1 MTLLAFRS
9 RSLKHTPFA
18 SSSRRYFD
26 ELEEFARISSPAGE
40 GGTERAAG
48 NRSARIAI
56 PPEHDRCPSHVSA
69 RPQIRPRGGAGGGFS
84 PAQIEQAYGFSS
96 ISFNGTAG
104 TGKGE
109 TIAIVDAYNDP
120 NIQSDLN
127 TFDNEFGLPA
137 TTVIRVNENG
147 GASYPSSDPTGGWEL
162 EESLDVEWAH
172 AIAPQAT
179 IMLVEASSANDTDL
193 LAAVQ
198 YAASRANVVSMS
210 WGGNEFSGEQAYD
223 SADFAH
229 PGVVY
234 VASAGDSG
242 APAEWPAASSNVL
255 SVGGTALSL
264 GTANAWLSET
274 GWSDGGGGP
283 SAYEAQPSYQAGVV
297 TQTSTARA
305 TPDVAYDASP
315 STGVGVYDS
324 VPYEGE
330 SLGWIE
336 VGGTSAGAPQWSAL
350 LAIADQGRALN
361 SQSPLNSGG
370 PQQVMTT
377 LYKNPADFHDITT
390 GTSVGSPRYSAGPG
404 YDYVTGMGSPIA
416 NLVVGSLVGSNST
429 ASNDTLVLFA
439 SPSETA
445 GQSFS
450 LTVTAKNSSGATD
463 TGYTGTIGFSSSD
476 VQAGL
481 PANFKFSAAND
492 GTYTF
497 TVTLKTAGSQSIT
510 ATDTTTAAITGTL
523 TGINVSPAQASSF
536 TISGLPSTATAG
548 AAESFT
554 VTAYDPYGNVAS
566 GYTGTVQFSSSD
578 TAASLPS
585 SYPFTSA
592 NGGTHTFSLTF
603 ETAGT
608 QSLTVTDTASH
619 LTATQSGI
627 SVAPAAPTDLVAS
640 AASTSQINL
649 TWTAS
654 NGATGYL
661 IQQSLTGNS
670 GWTQVGSTSGGTTS
684 FPETGLAAG
693 TTYYYRVAATLGST
707 DSPYSNVANATTTG
721 TTPVTTAS
729 SIWNNSYVPNENA
742 YSYGNYEVGVKFT
755 SSVTGLATGVR
766 FYKQTFM
773 GGYLHVGHLWSST
786 GALLATAT
794 FTNESASGWQQVS
807 FASPVVIKANTVYVV
822 SFSTGGGYFGI
833 STGFFNAGGV
843 TNGSLEALPGNVSG
857 GDGVYNRGGAF
868 PAVNA
873 NGMNFWADVAF
884 TPSSGGG
891 QAPAAS
897 LPGSHSLA
905 TAALGMGTLTTGQSS
920 RSLTALLAATPAG
933 PAGYFAGSRGATPS
947 FTGSTFSRGVVAQA
961 VTKVGTLKDPSLR
974 SGLGL

>member
-1 MTLLAFRS
+1 MGPRIPRTSRRRPIRDSQRVLPGIDQLESRALLSTTVAHPTFLLA
-9 RSLKHTPFA
+9 P
-18 SSSRRYFD
+18 D
-26 ELEEFARISSPAGE
+26 AG
-40 GGTERAAG
+40 
-48 NRSARIAI
+48 
-56 PPEHDRCPSHVSA
+56 P
-69 RPQIRPRGGAGGGFS
+69 GGAPGGGFT

-127 TFDNEFGLPA
+127 TFDSQFGLPA
-137 TTVIRVNENG
+137 TTVLRVNESG

-198 YAASRANVVSMS
+198 YAASRANVISMS
-210 WGGNEFSGEQAYD
+210 WGGGEFSGEQAYD
-223 SADFAH
+223 SADFAKS
-229 PGVVY
+229 GVVY

-255 SVGGTALSL
+255 SVGGTALTL
-264 GTANAWLSET
+264 GTGNAWSSET

-283 SAYEAQPSYQAGVV
+283 SAYETQPSYQAGVV
-297 TQTSTARA
+297 KQQSTARA

-315 STGVGVYDS
+315 STGVGVFDS
-324 VPYEGE
+324 VPYEG
-330 SLGWIE
+330 STLDWLE
-336 VGGTSAGAPQWSAL
+336 VGGTSAGAPQWAAL
-350 LAIADQGRALN
+350 VAIADQGRYL
-361 SQSPLNSGG
+361 SGQSPLDSSS

-377 LYKNPADFHDITT
+377 LYKNPGDFHDITS

-404 YDYVTGMGSPIA
+404 YDYVTGIGSPIA
-416 NLVVGSLVGSNST
+416 NLVVGSLVGTNST
-429 ASNDTLVLFA
+429 ASNDTLVLSA

-463 TGYTGTIGFSSSD
+463 TGYTGTIHFTSSD

-481 PANFKFSAAND
+481 PASFKFSAAND
-492 GTYTF
+492 GTFTF

-510 ATDTTTAAITGTL
+510 ATDTTTSQITGTL
-523 TGINVSPAQASSF
+523 SGINVSPASASEL

-548 AAESFT
+548 VAESFT
-554 VTAYDPYGNVAS
+554 ITAYDAYGNVAT
-566 GYTGTVQFSSSD
+566 GYTGTVQFSSND
-578 TAASLPS
+578 PAASLPS
-585 SYPFTSA
+585 SYPFTST

-627 SVAPAAPTDLVAS
+627 IVAPAAPTNL
-640 AASTSQINL
+640 AATAISTSQINL

-654 NGATGYL
+654 SGATGYL
-661 IQQSLTGNS
+661 IQQSLTGTS
-670 GWTQVGSTSGGTTS
+670 GWTQVGSTTGGTTAS
-684 FPETGLAAG
+684 QETGLASG
-693 TTYYYRVAATLGST
+693 TTYFYRVVATVGST
-707 DSPYSNVANATTTG
+707 DSPYSNVASATTTG
-721 TTPVTTAS
+721 TVPVTTAN
-729 SIWNNSYVPNENA
+729 SIWSNSYVPNENA

-755 SSVTGLATGVR
+755 SSVAGEVTGVR
-766 FYKQTFM
+766 FYKQTWM

-786 GALLATAT
+786 GVLLATAT

-807 FASPVVIKANTVYVV
+807 FASPVAIQANAVYVV

-833 STGFFNAGGV
+833 TTNFFTHGGV
-843 TNGSLEALPGNVSG
+843 TNGPLEALPGSVLG

-868 PAVNA
+868 PSVNSG
-873 NGMNFWADVAF
+873 GMNFWADVAF
-884 TPSSGGG
+884 TPTSGGG
-891 QAPAAS
+891 VKP
-897 LPGSHSLA
+897 LTSLA
-905 TAALGMGTLTTGQSS
+905 VSHPVTTGALGMGALTTDQQS
-920 RSLTALLAATPAG
+920 RSLTALSPATPAG
-933 PAGYFAGSRGATPS
+933 PAGYFAGSRGTTPS
-947 FTGSTFSRGVVAQA
+947 FTGSTFSRGLVAQA
-961 VTKVGTLKDPSLR
+961 VTNAGSLKERSWW